1 MQIMDSNYESAK
13 TPNPEIS
20 DQNLSPDQIE
30 SDRLINLNQ
39 VQVLP
44 QFSRMTFLD
53 CDEES
58 DTKKSSLKKK
68 PKRTR
73 D

>member
-39 VQVLP
+39 V
-44 QFSRMTFLD
+44 
-53 CDEES
+53 
-58 DTKKSSLKKK
+58 
-68 PKRTR
+68 
-73 D
+73 